1 VQTTQRGLT
10 ICLLAK
16 GMTPEERINLGRQYA
31 PEYPKIKIVPPKKK
45 YYIEANKKRSEERR
59 KRRLEKQ

>member
-1 VQTTQRGLT
+1 
-10 ICLLAK
+10 
-16 GMTPEERINLGRQYA
+16 MTPEERINLGRQYA

-59 KRRLEKQ
+59 KRRLEKLTNL